1 MYAFETKGSSKCV
14 NYVTSEQE
22 YILIVGINNLSC
34 IIYNSIKFLEWITKK
49 LKRGKYIVWEK

>member
-22 YILIVGINNLSC
+22 YILIVGIKDLSC
-34 IIYNSIKFLEWITKK
+34 IIYSSIKFLEWITKK
-49 LKRGKYIVWEK
+49 SKRGKYIVWEK